1 MSWYTVHVAACLS
14 TWTVTAFSVERFIV
28 VYFPLHRAFVC
39 TRRNTIIILLCLI
52 PIPLL
57 CNSYLFFVLP
67 NEQGVCGFDGE
78 HSILNSSLKL
88 IDTIAANFIPLI
100 AILTL
105 NGLIAFRMWK
115 NARKRK
121 ENQELRLHRSNSCG
135 TSSNAVSRSL
145 IIVSTTFAILNIP
158 FFAIRLKVCFHC
170 LQ

>member
-1 MSWYTVHVAACLS
+1 VAAWLS
-14 TWTVTAFSVERFIV
+14 TWTVTAFSVERFVV

-57 CNSYLFFVLP
+57 HNSYLFFVLP
-67 NEQGVCGFDGE
+67 NEQGICDFLGE
-78 HSILNSSLKL
+78 HSFLNNSLKF
-88 IDTIAANFIPLI
+88 IDTIAANLIPLI

-105 NGLIAFRMWK
+105 NSLIAFRMWK
-115 NARKRK
+115 NALERKK
-121 ENQELRLHRSNSCG
+121 NQELRVHRSNSCG
-135 TSSNAVSRSL
+135 TSSNAVSQPL

-158 FFAIRLKVCFHC
+158 FFAIRLKVCFLC